1 MESLYRRHRL
11 PSEII
16 SHAVWL
22 YHRFTL
28 SFRDVEDLLA
38 ERGITVSYEAIRS
51 WCRKF
56 GPAYALALRRR
67 QGRLG
72 DIWHVDEV
80 FITIRG
86 DDSSTSSNI
95 SSPEAALDSRMRI
108 PRPPKAQEQ
117 KAGTVVRP
125 AKKFGLPLLLLGLNL
140 TLAVAQQTTLR
151 QPDVTFVP
159 TPQSVVEQMLKL
171 ASVKPGDVVYDLG
184 CGDGRVVITAA
195 KRYGVRAVGIDIDP
209 ERINQS
215 MENAREAEVEDRVS
229 FRNEDLFEADIREA
243 TVVTLYLLHS
253 LNLKLRPKLWKE
265 LKPGTRIVSYN
276 FDMGDWPPEKQIGVL
291 SGTIYLW
298 TIPANGTP

>member
-171 ASVKPGDVVYDLG
+171 ASVKPGGVVYDLG

>member
-1 MESLYRRHRL
+1 
-11 PSEII
+11 
-16 SHAVWL
+16 
-22 YHRFTL
+22 
-28 SFRDVEDLLA
+28 
-38 ERGITVSYEAIRS
+38 
-51 WCRKF
+51 
-56 GPAYALALRRR
+56 
-67 QGRLG
+67 
-72 DIWHVDEV
+72 
-80 FITIRG
+80 
-86 DDSSTSSNI
+86 
-95 SSPEAALDSRMRI
+95 MRI

-125 AKKFGLPLLLLGLNL
+125 AKKFCLLLFLLGLNL

-151 QPDVTFVP
+151 QPDVPFVP
-159 TPQSVVEQMLKL
+159 TPRSIVEQMLKL
-171 ASVKPGDVVYDLG
+171 ANVKPGDVVYDLG

-195 KRYGVRAVGIDIDP
+195 KHYGARAVGIDIDP

-298 TIPANGTP
+298 TIPAERDAVAQNQADSENR